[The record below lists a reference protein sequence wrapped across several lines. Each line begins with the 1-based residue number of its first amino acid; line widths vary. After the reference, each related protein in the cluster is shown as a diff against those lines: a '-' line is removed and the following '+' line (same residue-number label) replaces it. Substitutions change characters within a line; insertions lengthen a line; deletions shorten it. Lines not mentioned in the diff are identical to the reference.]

1 MSNSISSLNTEG
13 KSLWGREEESNKR
26 KRHIKQL
33 EKGQET
39 T

>member
-1 MSNSISSLNTEG
+1 MSNSIFSLNTEG
-13 KSLWGREEESNKR
+13 KSLWGREEKSNKR
-26 KRHIKQL
+26 KRDIKQL